1 MTKISPCVP
10 SWEHC
15 VSNAKTYHLRRPW
28 YSTGEIMPP
37 QRSYLVLAADIPDV
51 ELDVLVCYRLDV
63 ETDSR
68 NGGNI
73 LIELQLVENC

>member
-1 MTKISPCVP
+1 
-10 SWEHC
+10 
-15 VSNAKTYHLRRPW
+15 
-28 YSTGEIMPP
+28 MPP